1 MGWHRGLVHSQCRLF
16 YFGGLMEET
25 KRAEEIRDK
34 ALAEIEEASDESM
47 LEKVRNTYLAKKSE
61 LNSLMGMMRNLAP
74 ENKALFGKTMNE
86 VRNAIVT
93 KYEAKKQEIVKKVM
107 AEKLAKESI
116 DISLPGE
123 THEMGSI
130 NPIYQIIDEMTS
142 IFASM
147 GFEIREG
154 RDIETDHFNFELLN
168 VPKDHPA
175 RDMQDTFYITDS
187 LLLRTQTSAA
197 QAHAMLE
204 KTEKGPIKMICPGK
218 CYRRD
223 DDDMTHSHEFNQI
236 EGLVVDKNIS
246 MADLKGTLELF
257 VKKMFGEKR
266 EIRMRSSYFPFTEPS
281 VEVDVSCAK
290 CGGKGCDMCKGTGW
304 IEILGAGEVH
314 PHVLEMCGYDPK
326 IYSGFAFGVGVE
338 RLAILRYGI
347 DDIRRFYQNDLRF
360 LKPFIEK

>member
-1 MGWHRGLVHSQCRLF
+1 
-16 YFGGLMEET
+16 MEET
-25 KRAEEIRDK
+25 NRLESIRES
-34 ALAEIEEASDESM
+34 ALNEIESAQDETV
-47 LEKVRNTYLAKKSE
+47 LEKIRNTYLAKKSE
-61 LNSLMGMMRNLAP
+61 LNALMGLMKTLTP
-74 ENKALFGKTMNE
+74 ENKAIFGKTIND
-86 VRNAIVT
+86 VRNAIMEH
-93 KYEAKKQEIVKKVM
+93 YEAKKKEINDKIL
-107 AEKLAKESI
+107 AEKLARESI
-116 DISLPGE
+116 DISLPGR
-123 THEMGSI
+123 THQLGSV
-130 NPIYQIIDEMTS
+130 NPIYEIVDEMIS
-142 IFASM
+142 IFVNM
-147 GFEIREG
+147 GFEVKEG

-187 LLLRTQTSAA
+187 LLLRTQTSAS

-204 KTEKGPIKMICPGK
+204 KAEKGPIKMICPGK

-236 EGLVVDKNIS
+236 EGLVVGKNVS

-326 IYSGFAFGVGVE
+326 VYSGFAFGVGVE

-347 DDIRRFYQNDLRF
+347 DDIRRLYQNDLRF
-360 LKPFIEK
+360 LRPFIEK